1 MSETVDKTAKTV
13 LKLEAIQKSF
23 GGVKALKGV
32 DFELNEGEVHALLG
46 ENGAGKSTLI
56 KILTGVYQ
64 MDSGN
69 IFINGNTVK
78 VENPIAARYK
88 GIAAIYQE
96 LSLVESLSVAQNI
109 FLGHEPVKNFLGQ
122 INYKAIIEQ
131 SIDYLKTFG
140 INIQPNTMVSELGM
154 GEKRILEI
162 VKALSINANILVLDE
177 PTTGMSAAEIEKL
190 FAIMDDMKHKKV
202 NMIYITH
209 YLDEVFRVCDRASVF
224 RDGENSGT
232 FNVKTTDSKSLIK
245 AMLGK
250 ELKDEFP
257 IRIAKPEGEILLETN
272 HFKSTK
278 MREPVSFI
286 LKKGE
291 ILGITGIIGAG
302 KSELALGLFG
312 ADVCESGELLLN
324 GKKVIHKSPKD
335 AHENGFA
342 FIPEDRKDQGLFL
355 DLSIE
360 HNITVTNI
368 DKVIKK
374 TFVSLKDKE
383 KMAFKT
389 AEKLKVKPLNIKADA
404 AKLSGGN
411 QQKVVIGKWLSG
423 EPKVIL
429 MDEPTR
435 GIDVGA
441 KTEIYKLIQALASS
455 GVGIII
461 FSAEFKEINGICDR
475 ILILRKGQI
484 VREIMKENSTTE
496 AILSVALGGDQ

>member
-1 MSETVDKTAKTV
+1 MSATVVNKIKTV
-13 LKLEAIQKSF
+13 LKLESVKKSF

-32 DFELNEGEVHALLG
+32 DFELKEGEVHALLG

-69 IFINGNTVK
+69 IIIKGNPVK
-78 VENPIAARYK
+78 VENPIAARFK

-96 LSLVESLSVAQNI
+96 LSLVESLTVAQNI
-109 FLGHEPVKNFLGQ
+109 FLGHEPVKNILGQ
-122 INYKAIIEQ
+122 IDFKQILDKSLN
-131 SIDYLKTFG
+131 YLKSFG
-140 INIQPNTMVSELGM
+140 IDIHPQTMVSDLGM

-177 PTTGMSAAEIEKL
+177 PTTGMSSAEIEKL
-190 FAIMDDMKHKKV
+190 FAIMDDMKNKQV

-232 FNVKTTDSKSLIK
+232 FEIKTTNSKTLIK

-257 IRIAKPEGEILLETN
+257 IRNDKPKEETLLEIKNYKTA
-272 HFKSTK
+272 K
-278 MREPVSFI
+278 MKEPLSFH

-312 ADVCESGELLLN
+312 SDKNETGQIHLN
-324 GKKVIHKSPKD
+324 GKEIVHKTPQD
-335 AHENGFA
+335 AHKNGFA
-342 FIPEDRKDQGLFL
+342 LIPEDRKDQGLFL
-355 DLSIE
+355 NLSIE
-360 HNITVTNI
+360 HNITVANI
-368 DKVIKK
+368 DKVIQN
-374 TFVSLKDKE
+374 TFVSMKKRQKLARD
-383 KMAFKT
+383 T
-389 AEKLKVKPLNIKADA
+389 AEKLKVKPLNVKAEA
-404 AKLSGGN
+404 QKLSGGN
-411 QQKVVIGKWLSG
+411 QQKVVVGKWLSG
-423 EPKVIL
+423 NPKIIL

-441 KTEIYKLIQALASS
+441 KTEIFKLIQKLASN
-455 GVGIII
+455 GVRIIL

-475 ILILRKGQI
+475 TLILRKGSI
-484 VREIMKENSTTE
+484 VKELTKEHSTTE
-496 AILSVALGGDQ
+496 KILSVALGGDQ